1 MLPEINILK
10 QYCKQT
16 AFTRTYININPLISS
31 KELLLKSDNCCELVS
46 DVICKYTP
54 FLLWTFLFLFLLIN
68 CAKKETDYIWNPES
82 NPPEVNIEPQG
93 FEDKEIINTDNV
105 VLEWEGNSPI
115 SEFSYKLNDG
125 SWSAWSDEKFKVD
138 FILDD
143 GDYVFVVRT
152 RYKEQKTIK
161 TDTVFFTVD
170 AVDLPGIA
178 IYPQIQTIKDKSAI
192 VSLRPEGLENCKL
205 LHVEFEM
212 SGYSIETSD
221 TVNTALISENVID
234 FIAGPQQF
242 LFEDNKNLKFTVI
255 KGKQDTAF
263 LKINQ
268 CIARDSS
275 NTEIELKTVRGG
287 MVIYK

>member
-1 MLPEINILK
+1 MILVNKQLSPEFVSLINS
-10 QYCKQT
+10 
-16 AFTRTYININPLISS
+16 LISS
-31 KELLLKSDNCCELVS
+31 KELLLKPDYYCELIS
-46 DVICKYTP
+46 GRISKNTP
-54 FLLWTFLFLFLLIN
+54 ILLWTFLFLILSIN
-68 CAKKETDYIWNPES
+68 CAKKEADYIWNPES

-93 FEDKEIINTDNV
+93 FKDKEIINSDNV
-105 VLEWEGNSPI
+105 EIKWEGNSPI

-125 SWSAWSDEKFKVD
+125 SWSAWSDERFRVEL
-138 FILDD
+138 ILDD

-161 TDTVFFTVD
+161 TDTVSFTVD
-170 AVDLPGIA
+170 AVDSPGIA
-178 IYPQIQTIKDKSAI
+178 IFPQIKTTKEKSATI
-192 VSLRPEGLENCKL
+192 SLRPEGLENCKL

-234 FIAGPQQF
+234 FIAGPQQS
-242 LFEDNKNLKFTVI
+242 LFEDNKNLTFTVI

-263 LKINQ
+263 LKINE

-275 NTEIELKTVRGG
+275 NTEIVLKTVRSG
-287 MVIYK
+287 MVIFK